1 MELMRYVLIGGLLA
15 AFVWQSCT
23 RPSSGL
29 QFDSRDEWVAWLQQ
43 TQRQMANPRALKLDT
58 ALALQYVE
66 QATAFAK
73 KHPQDSLAPE
83 VLFRAA
89 DVARGAGEFGQA
101 IQLWG
106 QVWRNY
112 PQHRLAPDALFLQA
126 FTFDNDLQAREE
138 ARTYY
143 QKVID
148 QYPDHPLAM
157 QAAQLIEVL
166 NKSPDE
172 LVRQF
177 EQQVPPEE

>member
-1 MELMRYVLIGGLLA
+1 MRYVLIGSLLSVL
-15 AFVWQSCT
+15 FWQSCT
-23 RPSSGL
+23 QVSSGP

-43 TQRQMANPRALKLDT
+43 TEKQMANPIELEIDT
-58 ALALQYVE
+58 TLALQYAE
-66 QATAFAK
+66 QAAAFAK
-73 KHPQDSLAPE
+73 KYPQDSLAPE

-89 DVARGAGEFGQA
+89 DVARGAGEFGQS

-126 FTFDNDLQAREE
+126 FTFDNDLGAREE

-157 QAAQLIEVL
+157 QATQLIEVL
-166 NKSPDE
+166 DKSPDE

-177 EQQVPPEE
+177 EQQAPPTQ